1 MVHYDMNHEYTICLA
16 DNHAIFREGLRALLS
31 SYSQYTVISEAED
44 GNDVIHKVKDNPPD
58 LLLLDL
64 SMPKMNGQGVIKV
77 LKKRFPE
84 LKILVLT
91 IHDTEDYIHAAL
103 EAGANGYVLKDANY
117 SELDMAIK
125 AVLKGQTFLGPGAS
139 EKVVEQYLSQTK
151 STKITPL
158 WDTLTP
164 REREHL
170 KLIAE
175 AYTNKRIAE
184 YLCISVKTVEK
195 HRANLMRKL
204 NLHNSAELTAFAIE
218 KGLIDK

>member
-1 MVHYDMNHEYTICLA
+1 MD
-16 DNHAIFREGLRALLS
+16 AI
-31 SYSQYTVISEAED
+31 Q
-44 GNDVIHKVKDNPPD
+44 KVKANPPD

-64 SMPKMNGQGVIKV
+64 SMPGMNGMDVIKI
-77 LKKRFPE
+77 LKQRFPD

-117 SELDMAIK
+117 IELDMAIQTI
-125 AVLKGQTFLGPGAS
+125 LKGQTFLSPGAS
-139 EKVVEQYLSQTK
+139 EKVVELYLNQTK
-151 STKITPL
+151 SPKTIPL
-158 WDTLTP
+158 WDTLTL
-164 REREHL
+164 REKEHL

-204 NLHNSAELTAFAIE
+204 DLHSSAEITAFAIE